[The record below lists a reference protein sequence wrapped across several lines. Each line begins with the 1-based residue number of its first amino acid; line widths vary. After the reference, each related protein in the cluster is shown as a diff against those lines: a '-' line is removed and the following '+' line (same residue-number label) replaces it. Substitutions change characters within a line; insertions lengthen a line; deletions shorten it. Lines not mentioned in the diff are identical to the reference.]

1 MRSDAWYPSWQD
13 EDTAKNRSGCSAQTA
28 TYNKKEK
35 EAQRQ
40 WYKSFETLKPY
51 LRNTHSLIMP
61 HLLILPK
68 QSHQLRT
75 KYWNI
80 WAYMSLS
87 HSKNKGFVRYTIQ
100 HAIICIYLSFIF
112 DQIKLN
118 FLNVINE
125 QCFLWSLL
133 VLMNILIP
141 WMCIVNIF

>member
-100 HAIICIYLSFIF
+100 HAIKASPMCKDQQIC
-112 DQIKLN
+112 
-118 FLNVINE
+118 
-125 QCFLWSLL
+125 SLAERL
-133 VLMNILIP
+133 LRALETYRHWFCMLLMS
-141 WMCIVNIF
+141 